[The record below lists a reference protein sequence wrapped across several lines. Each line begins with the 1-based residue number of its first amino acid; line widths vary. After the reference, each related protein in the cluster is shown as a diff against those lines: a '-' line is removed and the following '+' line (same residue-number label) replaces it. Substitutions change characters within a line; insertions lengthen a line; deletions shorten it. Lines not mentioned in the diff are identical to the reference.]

1 MAKYRTFLRSARNW
15 QEFSTA
21 RKITQD
27 RNLTQAEAL
36 RRCKDYNDNRT
47 SAQIRRGTKME
58 FTSE

>member
-27 RNLTQAEAL
+27 RNLTQDEAL
-36 RRCKDYNDNRT
+36 RRCRDYNDNRT
-47 SAQIRRGTKME
+47 STQIRRGTKME